1 MVEGFN
7 ITTDKTQISMYAG
20 LVTSAFTIA
29 EFSSGIVWGKLSDR
43 IGRKPV
49 LIAGL
54 AGTGLSMLIFGF
66 APSFPVA
73 LLARALGGLLNG
85 NIGVLQT
92 TVAELVTVKEHQ
104 PRAYTFMPTVWCI
117 GSILGPMLGGAL
129 ARPHISYPVLF
140 PAGSIFEKFPYLLP
154 NLVCT
159 SVVIIGVVVGILFLE
174 ETSIDKRDQRD
185 RGLELGRWLVNKVWG
200 HARTT
205 RSCEKIFKEH
215 LPFADEF
222 ELPPRYSTTEDVSY
236 VSSTRQIESLG
247 EISSS
252 NSHMMD
258 KTAGATSKA
267 FTSQVVLNIVCYGF
281 LA

>member
-1 MVEGFN
+1 
-7 ITTDKTQISMYAG
+7 MYAG

-54 AGTGLSMLIFGF
+54 AGTGLSMLVFGF

-129 ARPHISYPVLF
+129 ARPHISYPTLF
-140 PAGSIFEKFPYLLP
+140 PTGSIFEKFPYLLP

-159 SVVIIGVVVGILFLE
+159 FVVVIGVVVGILFLE
-174 ETSIDKRDQRD
+174 ETSIDKKDQRD
-185 RGLELGRWLVNKVWG
+185 RGLEMGQWLVSMLKG
-200 HARTT
+200 RTRDT
-205 RSCEKIFKEH
+205 LVTEKYSET
-215 LPFADEF
+215 LAPFVDEAA
-222 ELPPRYSTTEDVSY
+222 PPRYSTTEFTKDNTPEATLELHAVIKKHEKTGM
-236 VSSTRQIESLG
+236 VEKTSLATP
-247 EISSS
+247 
-252 NSHMMD
+252 
-258 KTAGATSKA
+258 KVFTA
-267 FTSQVVLNIVCYGF
+267 QVILNIVCYGL